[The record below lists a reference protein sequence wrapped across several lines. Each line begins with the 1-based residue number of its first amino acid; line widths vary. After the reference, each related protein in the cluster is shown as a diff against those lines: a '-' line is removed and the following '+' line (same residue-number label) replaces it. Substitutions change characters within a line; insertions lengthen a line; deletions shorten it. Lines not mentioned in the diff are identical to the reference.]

1 MTLNGGF
8 AYFPLPAMKGF
19 GSEPPQRRFS
29 PKLNTWQSI
38 TRRQASPYPIPW
50 RHSFSQNRSHCE
62 RSEVNSKGDN
72 MDWYEIIGLV
82 VGIVAA
88 LWGGSKLWRH
98 IPREVG
104 EALITL
110 ADAIEDDRLTL
121 DEVRAI
127 VKSYYRIINAVTKA
141 LGGQT

>member
-1 MTLNGGF
+1 
-8 AYFPLPAMKGF
+8 
-19 GSEPPQRRFS
+19 
-29 PKLNTWQSI
+29 
-38 TRRQASPYPIPW
+38 
-50 RHSFSQNRSHCE
+50 
-62 RSEVNSKGDN
+62 
-72 MDWYEIIGLV
+72 MDWYEIV
-82 VGIVAA
+82 VGIITVIVSLLAA
-88 LWGGSKLWRH
+88 FWGGWKLWKH

-127 VKSYYRIINAVTKA
+127 VKRYYRIINAVTKA

>member
-1 MTLNGGF
+1 
-8 AYFPLPAMKGF
+8 
-19 GSEPPQRRFS
+19 
-29 PKLNTWQSI
+29 
-38 TRRQASPYPIPW
+38 
-50 RHSFSQNRSHCE
+50 
-62 RSEVNSKGDN
+62 

-82 VGIVAA
+82 VGIVST
-88 LWGGSKLWRH
+88 LWGGWKLWKH

-110 ADAIEDDRLTL
+110 ADAIEDDRLTF

-127 VKSYYRIINAVTKA
+127 VKRYYRIINAVTKA